1 MTAARTTISKHY
13 RRRGRSTAA
22 FHHSA
27 PTTTQ
32 TAGTTAICSASVSYL
47 STLKNYFQDSCQAD
61 YLKIYRTTGLIELW
75 LRMTNLKLVFS
86 IRQRT
91 LSWQPIFTGRQ
102 PIKQQNPDAGNNRV
116 VVAECRFQKKH
127 KHAIS
132 STSTIWNESEPMQ
145 LAQCRFP
152 GLAISNAKI

>member
-75 LRMTNLKLVFS
+75 LRMTNLKLVFFDPS
-86 IRQRT
+86 KDVVMATNFYRT
-91 LSWQPIFTGRQ
+91 TTD
-102 PIKQQNPDAGNNRV
+102 KTT
-116 VVAECRFQKKH
+116 K
-127 KHAIS
+127 
-132 STSTIWNESEPMQ
+132 
-145 LAQCRFP
+145 P
-152 GLAISNAKI
+152 GCG